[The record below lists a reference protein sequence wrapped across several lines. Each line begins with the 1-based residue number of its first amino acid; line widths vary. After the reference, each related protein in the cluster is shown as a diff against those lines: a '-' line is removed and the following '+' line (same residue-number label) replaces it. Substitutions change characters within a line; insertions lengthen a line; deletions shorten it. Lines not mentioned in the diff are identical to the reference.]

1 MKKKGLGEKRGK
13 GAGGKGGNDRN
24 AQYIPLKKKKR
35 KFRSNI
41 RFTRIR
47 FQKHKQVFFT
57 A

>member
-24 AQYIPLKKKKR
+24 AQYIPLRKKKR

-41 RFTRIR
+41 WFTRIR